1 METNV
6 REAFMENNYITKG
19 LRMVMALMVSGAIV
33 MAGLSVVACGGA
45 AAPEAGVS
53 AELAKARKAA
63 ITELGYELAFDI
75 PECKDSSI
83 AAEETIRFTLGKD
96 MDVVL
101 DFREDGRKLKSL
113 SANGKEL
120 KPRVVNEHIVISGMK
135 PGENEI
141 HIEFEAGEQ
150 SLNRRDSFLY
160 TLLVPDRARTLFPC
174 FEQPDLKA
182 SYTLTL
188 TVPERWTAISN
199 TYREGEAIADGRK
212 TVQFAPTE
220 PLSTYLFSFV
230 AGEFQA
236 VESIRAD
243 RKVTMYHRET
253 DAAKVAQCEEVL
265 RLVGESLAYME
276 EWTEVKYP
284 FAKYDFVV
292 IPDFQYGGMEHT
304 GATLYN
310 DKRIFL
316 GEHPTTDELLG
327 RASLIAHE
335 TAHMWFGDYVTMRW
349 FDDVWTKEVFAN
361 WFAAQMARP
370 AFPDVN
376 HTLDDL
382 KSLYASSYTEDRT
395 AGSNAIQRPLDN
407 LSNAGLIYCNII
419 YDKAPIVMD
428 MLCKRMGMEAFQAAV
443 REYLHTFAY
452 ANASWD
458 ELAAIFDK
466 YADFDVMEWSRV
478 WIKEAGMPIFDYE
491 ITGDEV
497 ILRQNDPFGN
507 GNLWQEDVDYAFIHD
522 NMEITRM
529 TISFNES
536 AEVRVPTPKARV
548 IHVVPNVEGAAY
560 GCFMLSRRDIA
571 YLEDSYAMCGETIR
585 MAILMNLYENVF
597 KGIGREH
604 FVEWCADMLKR
615 EPNSLILGSM
625 LSYASWADAFVPGS
639 DASKKLEQTL
649 LDMSMDSS
657 RNHELRLQAFR
668 QLYKLSSST
677 KINDTLY
684 LIWKDQS
691 PFGGLH
697 LGESDYT
704 AMSYQLMLRFPEKAV
719 EIRNEQLSRITNP
732 DRRQTYEFV
741 CQAVSPD
748 EAVRDSLF
756 HFILTSEGRRPES
769 RALTALGLLNSPFNS
784 TQEAREGLIRPA
796 LEALEDVQRTGDI
809 FLPQS
814 WCKALLG
821 SHTSYSASKE
831 VQKYLEDHPDLNPL
845 LRTKVLQ
852 ASGHLSR

>member
-1 METNV
+1 
-6 REAFMENNYITKG
+6 MENKYITKA

-33 MAGLSVVACGGA
+33 MAGLSVLACGGA

-63 ITELGYELAFDI
+63 ISELIYELAFDI
-75 PECKDSSI
+75 PECKDSAI
-83 AAEETIRFTLGKD
+83 GAVETIRLKLD
-96 MDVVL
+96 RKMDVVL
-101 DFREDGRKLKSL
+101 DFREDAAKIKSL

-120 KPRVVNEHIVISGMK
+120 KPRVANEHIVISGMK

-182 SYTLTL
+182 CYTLTL
-188 TVPERWTAISN
+188 TVPEKWTAISN

-236 VESIRAD
+236 VESVRED
-243 RKVTMYHRET
+243 RKVIMYHRET

-265 RLVGESLAYME
+265 RLVAESLDYME
-276 EWTEVKYP
+276 EWTQIKYP

-310 DKRIFL
+310 DRRIFL
-316 GEHPTTDELLG
+316 SEHPTTEELLG

-428 MLCKRMGMEAFQAAV
+428 MLAKRMGAEAFQAAV

-478 WIKEAGMPIFDYE
+478 WVKEPGMPVFDYE
-491 ITGDEV
+491 MLMDEV
-497 ILRQNDPFGN
+497 VLRQNDPFGN
-507 GNLWQEDVDYAFIHD
+507 GNLWQQEVDYAFVND
-522 NMEITRM
+522 NTTVTRITA
-529 TISFNES
+529 SFNES
-536 AEVRVPTPKARV
+536 GEFHFPTPKERV
-548 IHVVPNVEGAAY
+548 IHVVPNVEGTAY
-560 GCFMLSRRDIA
+560 GCFMLARKDIA
-571 YLEDSYAMCGETIR
+571 YMQDVYEMCGENVR
-585 MAILMNLYENVF
+585 MSMLMNMYENVY
-597 KGIGREH
+597 KGLGREE
-604 FVEWCADMLKR
+604 FVRWCAHTLKW

-625 LSYASWADAFVPGS
+625 LSYASWADAFVKGGS
-639 DASKKLEQTL
+639 ASKELEQTL
-649 LDMSMDSS
+649 LEMSSDTA
-657 RNHELRLQAFR
+657 RNHELRLLTFR
-668 QLYKLSSST
+668 QLYKSASSPE
-677 KINDTLY
+677 INEILY
-684 LIWKDQS
+684 GIWKDQS
-691 PFGGLH
+691 PFKGLH
-697 LGESDYT
+697 LGETDYT
-704 AMSYQLMLRFPEKAV
+704 AMAYQLMLRFPDRAANIKD
-719 EIRNEQLSRITNP
+719 EQLSRISNP
-732 DRRQTYEFV
+732 DRRETFSFV

-748 EAVRDSLF
+748 ESVRESLF
-756 HFILTSEGRRPES
+756 QLILTPEGRRPES
-769 RALTALGLLNSPFNS
+769 RALTALGLLISPYS
-784 TQEAREGLIRPA
+784 GRQDREAYILPA
-796 LEALEDVQRTGDI
+796 LEVLEEVQRTGDI
-809 FLPQS
+809 FLPAS
-814 WCKALLG
+814 WCKTLLAPF
-821 SHTSYSASKE
+821 TSFTASKE
-831 VQKYLEDHPDLNPL
+831 VQKYLDAHPELNPL

-852 ASGHLSR
+852 ASGHLPR